1 MSIYNKCLP
10 DYLTL
15 LTCGSVLDY
24 KHSLIPKVHKM
35 FWRPYQSILTLCVVL
50 VFCNGNSHPDV
61 RVTGT
66 WEARFS
72 GKVQDKGT
80 SQDDTLVME
89 LTQDGSTVKGTL
101 HFKGLETSFPIKG
114 KVKGKTFSY
123 SAKASMGPNCDA
135 IVVAETTVDDAAD
148 RFEGS
153 QTQSNCEGTA
163 VGRVTA
169 VRQ

>member
-1 MSIYNKCLP
+1 
-10 DYLTL
+10 
-15 LTCGSVLDY
+15 
-24 KHSLIPKVHKM
+24 M
-35 FWRPYQSILTLCVVL
+35 FWRPYQAILTLFVL
-50 VFCNGNSHPDV
+50 LFFCNGNSQPDV
-61 RVTGT
+61 RVAGT
-66 WEARFS
+66 WHARFS
-72 GKVQDKGT
+72 GQVQDKGT

-101 HFKGLETSFPIKG
+101 HFRGLETTFPIIG

-123 SAKASMGPNCDA
+123 SAKASMGPNCEA
-135 IVVAETTVDDAAD
+135 TVVAETTVDDAAD

-169 VRQ
+169 VRH

>member
-1 MSIYNKCLP
+1 MLY
-10 DYLTL
+10 
-15 LTCGSVLDY
+15 
-24 KHSLIPKVHKM
+24 
-35 FWRPYQSILTLCVVL
+35 RPYQSILALIVVL
-50 VFCNGNSHPDV
+50 FFYNGMTQPDV
-61 RVTGT
+61 QVTGT

-72 GKVQDKGT
+72 GKVQGKGA

-89 LTQDGSTVKGTL
+89 VTQDGSTVKGTL
-101 HFKGLETSFPIKG
+101 RFTGLETSFPITG

-123 SAKASMGPNCDA
+123 SAKASIGPNCEA
-135 IVVAETTVDDAAD
+135 TVVAETTVDDVAG

-163 VGRVTA
+163 VGFVAA

>member
-1 MSIYNKCLP
+1 ML
-10 DYLTL
+10 
-15 LTCGSVLDY
+15 
-24 KHSLIPKVHKM
+24 
-35 FWRPYQSILTLCVVL
+35 WRPYQLILALLVVL
-50 VFCNGNSHPDV
+50 FFSNGTTQRDV
-61 RVTGT
+61 KVNGT
-66 WEARFS
+66 WLVRFS
-72 GKVQDKGT
+72 GTVEGKGT

-101 HFKGLETSFPIKG
+101 RFTGLETSFPVNG

-135 IVVAETTVDDAAD
+135 TVVAETTVDNAAG

-163 VGRVTA
+163 VGRVA
-169 VRQ
+169 GVRQ

>member
-1 MSIYNKCLP
+1 
-10 DYLTL
+10 
-15 LTCGSVLDY
+15 
-24 KHSLIPKVHKM
+24 M
-35 FWRPYQSILTLCVVL
+35 FCRPYQSILTLFVL
-50 VFCNGNSHPDV
+50 LFFFNGNSQPDV

-89 LTQDGSTVKGTL
+89 LTQDGSNVKGTL
-101 HFKGLETSFPIKG
+101 HFKGLETSFPIVG
-114 KVKGKTFSY
+114 KVTGKTFSY
-123 SAKASMGPNCDA
+123 SAKASLGPNCDA
-135 IVVAETTVDDAAD
+135 TVVAETTVDDGGS
-148 RFEGS
+148 RFQGS

-163 VGRVTA
+163 VGRVAA

>member
-1 MSIYNKCLP
+1 MLWP
-10 DYLTL
+10 
-15 LTCGSVLDY
+15 
-24 KHSLIPKVHKM
+24 
-35 FWRPYQSILTLCVVL
+35 PYQLILALFGVL
-50 VFCNGNSHPDV
+50 FFFNGNSQADV

-89 LTQDGSTVKGTL
+89 LTQYGSTVKGTL
-101 HFKGLETSFPIKG
+101 HFKGLETSFPING

-123 SAKASMGPNCDA
+123 SAKASIGPNCEA
-135 IVVAETTVDDAAD
+135 TVVAEATVDDAAD

-163 VGRVTA
+163 VGRVA
-169 VRQ
+169 AKRQH